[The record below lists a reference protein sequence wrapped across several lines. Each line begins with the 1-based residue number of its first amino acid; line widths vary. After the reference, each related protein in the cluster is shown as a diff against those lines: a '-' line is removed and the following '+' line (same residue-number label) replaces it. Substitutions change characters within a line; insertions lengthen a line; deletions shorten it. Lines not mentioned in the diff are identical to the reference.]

1 MLSSL
6 SRSPTLSEARAA
18 AESGGPERERE
29 ITCLWPRLC
38 AERGEGELTSS
49 LRNCNL
55 DSGEV
60 HGFLIVTCVSA
71 STLTDGL

>member
-6 SRSPTLSEARAA
+6 SRSPTLLEARAA
-18 AESGGPERERE
+18 AGSGGPERERE
-29 ITCLWPRLC
+29 KLPVCGPGSVQ
-38 AERGEGELTSS
+38 RGGDGELTSS
-49 LRNCNL
+49 LRNCNF

-60 HGFLIVTCVSA
+60 HGFLIISA

>member
-18 AESGGPERERE
+18 AESGGPERERNY
-29 ITCLWPRLC
+29 LC
-38 AERGEGELTSS
+38 VAQALCREGEGELTSS
-49 LRNCNL
+49 LRNCNF